1 MAMTTE
7 IRDKVMELLKDVLA
21 DEGERIETIG
31 PDDDLSVLGV
41 NSVTFI
47 RLVLALEMEFGVSWE
62 DDDLQYQNFLTLNNI
77 IQYVET
83 SMASTA

>member
-1 MAMTTE
+1 MTTE